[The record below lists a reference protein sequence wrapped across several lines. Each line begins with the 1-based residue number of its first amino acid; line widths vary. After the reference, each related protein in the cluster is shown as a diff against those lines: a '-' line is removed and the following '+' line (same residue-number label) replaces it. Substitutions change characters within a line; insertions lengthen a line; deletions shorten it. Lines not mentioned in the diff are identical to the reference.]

1 MENYRFGD
9 NTIVHSIGFNPWK
22 IESILTNGILSKSE
36 ASKNNVW
43 YARNYF
49 GYNFDDYISMTRY
62 MYVSFGDKNTSFYN
76 YTLKGITLIVEDQD
90 FIYNHKDMYFNY
102 PDEVFVKDKVDKEN
116 IKGILLPLKYLDYL
130 LEELP
135 MFNLK
140 STSYVNIK
148 HTCDDLINYLKTL
161 NYDVN
166 MPLYNIYLND
176 LYQVILKLQ
185 KDENNSMLL
194 EEFME
199 CKISLNEFIAKEVQN
214 AFDKKFNKNFTTL
227 EEMATFIA
235 EKYNKKIYYIDNLK
249 YVR

>member
-1 MENYRFGD
+1 MNYNFND
-9 NTIVHSIGFNPWK
+9 NTLLHSVMFNPFK
-22 IESILTNGILSKSE
+22 LESILQNGIMSFNE
-36 ASKNNVW
+36 ASKSNFSFT
-43 YARNYF
+43 RNTF

-102 PDEVFVKDKVDKEN
+102 PDEVFVKDKVGKEN

-176 LYQVILKLQ
+176 LYQVVLKLQ

-214 AFDKKFNKNFTTL
+214 AFDKKFNKKITTL

>member
-1 MENYRFGD
+1 MNYNFND
-9 NTIVHSIGFNPWK
+9 NTLLHSVMFNPFK
-22 IESILTNGILSKSE
+22 LESILQNGIMSFNE
-36 ASKNNVW
+36 ASKSNFSFT
-43 YARNYF
+43 RNTF

-235 EKYNKKIYYIDNLK
+235 EKYNKKIYYRDKLK

>member
-1 MENYRFGD
+1 MNYNFND
-9 NTIVHSIGFNPWK
+9 NTLLHSVMFNPFK
-22 IESILTNGILSKSE
+22 LESILQNGIMSFNE
-36 ASKNNVW
+36 ASKSNFSFT
-43 YARNYF
+43 RNTF

-227 EEMATFIA
+227 EEIATFIA

>member
-1 MENYRFGD
+1 MNYNIND
-9 NTIVHSIGFNPWK
+9 NTLLHSVMFNPFK
-22 IESILTNGILSKSE
+22 LESILQNGIMSFNE
-36 ASKNNVW
+36 ASKSNFSFT
-43 YARNYF
+43 RNTF

-214 AFDKKFNKNFTTL
+214 AFDKKFNKKITTL

>member
-1 MENYRFGD
+1 MNYNFND
-9 NTIVHSIGFNPWK
+9 NTLLHSVMFNPFK
-22 IESILTNGILSKSE
+22 LESILQNGIISFNE
-36 ASKNNVW
+36 ASNSKLPFT
-43 YARNYF
+43 RNTF

-90 FIYNHKDMYFNY
+90 FIYNHMDMYFNY

-176 LYQVILKLQ
+176 LYQVVLKLQ

-214 AFDKKFNKNFTTL
+214 AFDKKFNKKITTL

>member
-1 MENYRFGD
+1 MNYNFND
-9 NTIVHSIGFNPWK
+9 NTLLHSVMFNPFK
-22 IESILTNGILSKSE
+22 LESILQNGIMSFNE
-36 ASKNNVW
+36 ASKSNFSFT
-43 YARNYF
+43 RNTF

-148 HTCDDLINYLKTL
+148 YTCDDLINYLKTL

>member
-1 MENYRFGD
+1 MNYNFND
-9 NTIVHSIGFNPWK
+9 NTLLHSVMFNPFK
-22 IESILTNGILSKSE
+22 LESILQNGIMSFNE
-36 ASKNNVW
+36 ASKSNFSFT
-43 YARNYF
+43 RNTF

-176 LYQVILKLQ
+176 LYQVVLKLQ

-199 CKISLNEFIAKEVQN
+199 CKISLNEFVAKEVQN
-214 AFDKKFNKNFTTL
+214 AFDKMFNKNFTTL
-227 EEMATFIA
+227 EEMTTFIA

>member
-1 MENYRFGD
+1 MNYNFND
-9 NTIVHSIGFNPWK
+9 NTLLHSVMFNPFK
-22 IESILTNGILSKSE
+22 LESILQNGIISFNE
-36 ASKNNVW
+36 ASNSKLPFT
-43 YARNYF
+43 RNTF

-176 LYQVILKLQ
+176 LYQVVLKLQ

-214 AFDKKFNKNFTTL
+214 AFDKKFNKKITTL

>member
-1 MENYRFGD
+1 MNYNFND
-9 NTIVHSIGFNPWK
+9 NTLLHSVMFNPFK
-22 IESILTNGILSKSE
+22 LESILQNGIMSFNE
-36 ASKNNVW
+36 ASKSDFSFT
-43 YARNYF
+43 RNTF

-176 LYQVILKLQ
+176 LYQVVLKLQ

-214 AFDKKFNKNFTTL
+214 AFDKMFNKNFITL

>member
-1 MENYRFGD
+1 M
-9 NTIVHSIGFNPWK
+9 FNPFK
-22 IESILTNGILSKSE
+22 LESILQNGIMSFNE
-36 ASKNNVW
+36 ASKSNFSFT
-43 YARNYF
+43 RNTF

-199 CKISLNEFIAKEVQN
+199 CKIALNEFIASEVQN
-214 AFDKKFNKNFTTL
+214 AFDKMFNKNFTTL
-227 EEMATFIA
+227 EEMTTFIA
-235 EKYNKKIYYIDNLK
+235 EKYNKKIYYIDSLK

>member
-1 MENYRFGD
+1 MNYKFND
-9 NTIVHSIGFNPWK
+9 NTLLHAVAFNPFK
-22 IESILTNGILSKSE
+22 LESILQNGIMSFNE
-36 ASKNNVW
+36 ASKSNSSFT
-43 YARNYF
+43 RNTF

-76 YTLKGITLIVEDQD
+76 YTLKGITLIVEDQN
-90 FIYNHKDMYFNY
+90 FIYDHKDMYFNY
-102 PDEVFVKDKVDKEN
+102 PDEVFVKDKVAKEN
-116 IKGILLPLKYLDYL
+116 IKGILLPSKYLDYL
-130 LEELP
+130 IEELP

-140 STSYVNIK
+140 STSYINIK
-148 HTCDDLINYLKTL
+148 HTCDDLIKYLKTL

-176 LYQVILKLQ
+176 LYQVVLKLQ

-199 CKISLNEFIAKEVQN
+199 CKIALNEFIASEVQN
-214 AFDKKFNKNFTTL
+214 TFDKMFNKNFTTL
-227 EEMATFIA
+227 EEMTTFIA
-235 EKYNKKIYYIDNLK
+235 EKYNKKIYYIDSLK

>member
-1 MENYRFGD
+1 MNYNFND
-9 NTIVHSIGFNPWK
+9 NTLLHSVMFNPFK
-22 IESILTNGILSKSE
+22 LESILQNGIMSFNE
-36 ASKNNVW
+36 ASKSNFSFT
-43 YARNYF
+43 RNTF

-76 YTLKGITLIVEDQD
+76 YILKGITLIVEDQD

-176 LYQVILKLQ
+176 LYQVVLKLQ

-214 AFDKKFNKNFTTL
+214 AFDKKFNKKITTL

>member
-1 MENYRFGD
+1 MNYNFND
-9 NTIVHSIGFNPWK
+9 NTLLHSVMFNPFK
-22 IESILTNGILSKSE
+22 LESILQNGIMSFNE
-36 ASKNNVW
+36 ASNSKLPFT
-43 YARNYF
+43 RNTF

-176 LYQVILKLQ
+176 LYQVVLKLQ

-214 AFDKKFNKNFTTL
+214 AFDKKFNKKITTL

>member
-1 MENYRFGD
+1 MNYNFND
-9 NTIVHSIGFNPWK
+9 NTLLHSVMFNPFK
-22 IESILTNGILSKSE
+22 LESILQNGIMSFNE
-36 ASKNNVW
+36 ASKSNFSFT
-43 YARNYF
+43 RNTF

-90 FIYNHKDMYFNY
+90 FIYNHKDMYFNF

-214 AFDKKFNKNFTTL
+214 AFDKKFNKKITTL

>member
-1 MENYRFGD
+1 MNYNFND
-9 NTIVHSIGFNPWK
+9 NTLLHSVMFNPFK
-22 IESILTNGILSKSE
+22 LESILQNGIMSFNE
-36 ASKNNVW
+36 ASKSNFSFT
-43 YARNYF
+43 RNTF

-90 FIYNHKDMYFNY
+90 FIYNHKDMYINY

>member
-1 MENYRFGD
+1 MNYNFND
-9 NTIVHSIGFNPWK
+9 NTLLHSVMFNPFK
-22 IESILTNGILSKSE
+22 LESILQNGIMSFNE
-36 ASKNNVW
+36 ASKSNLSFT
-43 YARNYF
+43 RNTF

-176 LYQVILKLQ
+176 LYQVVLKLQ

-214 AFDKKFNKNFTTL
+214 AFDKKFNKKITTL

>member
-1 MENYRFGD
+1 
-9 NTIVHSIGFNPWK
+9 
-22 IESILTNGILSKSE
+22 
-36 ASKNNVW
+36 
-43 YARNYF
+43 
-49 GYNFDDYISMTRY
+49 
-62 MYVSFGDKNTSFYN
+62 
-76 YTLKGITLIVEDQD
+76 
-90 FIYNHKDMYFNY
+90 
-102 PDEVFVKDKVDKEN
+102 
-116 IKGILLPLKYLDYL
+116 
-130 LEELP
+130 

>member
-1 MENYRFGD
+1 MNYNFND
-9 NTIVHSIGFNPWK
+9 NTLLHSVMFNPFK
-22 IESILTNGILSKSE
+22 LESILQNGIMSFNE
-36 ASKNNVW
+36 ASKSNSSFT
-43 YARNYF
+43 RNTF

-76 YTLKGITLIVEDQD
+76 YTLKGITLIVEDQN
-90 FIYNHKDMYFNY
+90 FIYDHKDMYFNY

-135 MFNLK
+135 IFNLK

-176 LYQVILKLQ
+176 LYQVVLKLQ

-214 AFDKKFNKNFTTL
+214 AFDKKFNKKFTTL
-227 EEMATFIA
+227 EEMTTFIA

>member
-1 MENYRFGD
+1 MNYNFND
-9 NTIVHSIGFNPWK
+9 NTLLHSVMFNPFK
-22 IESILTNGILSKSE
+22 LESILQNGIMSFNE
-36 ASKNNVW
+36 ASKSNFSFT
-43 YARNYF
+43 RNTF

-62 MYVSFGDKNTSFYN
+62 MYVLFGDKNTSFYN

-176 LYQVILKLQ
+176 LYQVVLKLQ

-214 AFDKKFNKNFTTL
+214 AFDKKFNKKITTL

>member
-1 MENYRFGD
+1 MNYNFND
-9 NTIVHSIGFNPWK
+9 NTLLHSVMFNPFK
-22 IESILTNGILSKSE
+22 LESILQNGIMSFNE
-36 ASKNNVW
+36 ASKSNF
-43 YARNYF
+43 YFTRNTF

-176 LYQVILKLQ
+176 LYQVVLKLQ

-214 AFDKKFNKNFTTL
+214 AFDKKFNKKITTL

>member
-1 MENYRFGD
+1 MNYNFND
-9 NTIVHSIGFNPWK
+9 NTLLHSVMFNPFK
-22 IESILTNGILSKSE
+22 LESILQNGIMSFNE
-36 ASKNNVW
+36 ASKSNFSFT
-43 YARNYF
+43 RNTF

-227 EEMATFIA
+227 EEMVTFIA

>member
-1 MENYRFGD
+1 MNYNFND
-9 NTIVHSIGFNPWK
+9 NTLLHSVMFNPFK
-22 IESILTNGILSKSE
+22 LESILQNGIMSFNE
-36 ASKNNVW
+36 ASKSNFSFT
-43 YARNYF
+43 RNTF

-90 FIYNHKDMYFNY
+90 FIYNQNEMYFNY

-176 LYQVILKLQ
+176 LYQVVLKLQ

-214 AFDKKFNKNFTTL
+214 AFDKKFNKKITTL

-249 YVR
+249 YVRK

>member
-1 MENYRFGD
+1 MNYNFND
-9 NTIVHSIGFNPWK
+9 NTLLHSVMFNPFK
-22 IESILTNGILSKSE
+22 LESILQNGIMSFNE
-36 ASKNNVW
+36 ASKSNFSFT
-43 YARNYF
+43 RNTF

-76 YTLKGITLIVEDQD
+76 YTLKGISLIVENQD
-90 FIYNHKDMYFNY
+90 FIYNQNEMYFNY
-102 PDEVFVKDKVDKEN
+102 PDEVFVKDKVVKEN

-176 LYQVILKLQ
+176 LYQVVLKLQ

-214 AFDKKFNKNFTTL
+214 AFDKKFNKKITTL

>member
-1 MENYRFGD
+1 MNYNFND
-9 NTIVHSIGFNPWK
+9 NTLLHSVMFNPFK
-22 IESILTNGILSKSE
+22 LESILQNGIMSFNE
-36 ASKNNVW
+36 ASKSNSSFT
-43 YARNYF
+43 RNTF

-90 FIYNHKDMYFNY
+90 FIYNHQDMYFNY
-102 PDEVFVKDKVDKEN
+102 PDEVFVKGKVDKEN

-176 LYQVILKLQ
+176 LYQVVLKLQ

-214 AFDKKFNKNFTTL
+214 AFDKKFNKKFTTL
-227 EEMATFIA
+227 EEMTTFIA

>member
-1 MENYRFGD
+1 MNYNFND
-9 NTIVHSIGFNPWK
+9 NTLLHSVMFNSFK
-22 IESILTNGILSKSE
+22 LESILQNGIMSFNE
-36 ASKNNVW
+36 ASKSNSSFT
-43 YARNYF
+43 RNTF

-62 MYVSFGDKNTSFYN
+62 MYVSCGDKNTSFYN

-90 FIYNHKDMYFNY
+90 FIYDHKDMYFNY

-176 LYQVILKLQ
+176 LYQVVLKLQ

>member
-1 MENYRFGD
+1 MNYNFND
-9 NTIVHSIGFNPWK
+9 NTLLHSVMFNPFK
-22 IESILTNGILSKSE
+22 LESILQNGIMSFNE
-36 ASKNNVW
+36 ASKSNSSFT
-43 YARNYF
+43 RNTF

-76 YTLKGITLIVEDQD
+76 YTLKGITLIVEDQN
-90 FIYNHKDMYFNY
+90 FIYDHKDMYFNY

-176 LYQVILKLQ
+176 LYQVVLKLQ

-214 AFDKKFNKNFTTL
+214 AFDKKFNKKFTTL
-227 EEMATFIA
+227 EEMTTFIA

>member
-1 MENYRFGD
+1 MNYNSND
-9 NTIVHSIGFNPWK
+9 NTLLHSVMFNPFK
-22 IESILTNGILSKSE
+22 LESILQNGIMSFNE
-36 ASKNNVW
+36 ASKSNFSFT
-43 YARNYF
+43 RNTF

-176 LYQVILKLQ
+176 LYQVVLKLQ

-214 AFDKKFNKNFTTL
+214 AFDKKFNKKITTL

>member
-1 MENYRFGD
+1 MNYNFND
-9 NTIVHSIGFNPWK
+9 NTLLHSVMFNPFK
-22 IESILTNGILSKSE
+22 LESILQNGIMSFNE
-36 ASKNNVW
+36 ASKSNFSFT
-43 YARNYF
+43 RNTF

-166 MPLYNIYLND
+166 MPLYNIYLNA
-176 LYQVILKLQ
+176 LYQVVLKLQ

-214 AFDKKFNKNFTTL
+214 AFDKKFNKKITTL

>member
-1 MENYRFGD
+1 MNYNFND
-9 NTIVHSIGFNPWK
+9 NTLLHSVMFNPFK
-22 IESILTNGILSKSE
+22 LESILQNGIMSFNE
-36 ASKNNVW
+36 ASKSNFSFT
-43 YARNYF
+43 RNTF

-102 PDEVFVKDKVDKEN
+102 PDEVFVKDKVDKETL
-116 IKGILLPLKYLDYL
+116 KGILLPLKYLDYL

-176 LYQVILKLQ
+176 LYQVVLKLQ

-214 AFDKKFNKNFTTL
+214 AFDKKFNKKITIL

>member
-1 MENYRFGD
+1 MNYNFND
-9 NTIVHSIGFNPWK
+9 NTLLHSVMFNLFK
-22 IESILTNGILSKSE
+22 LESILQNGIMSFNE
-36 ASKNNVW
+36 ASKSDFSFT
-43 YARNYF
+43 RNTF

-176 LYQVILKLQ
+176 LYQVVLKLQ

-214 AFDKKFNKNFTTL
+214 AFDKKFNKKITTL

>member
-1 MENYRFGD
+1 M
-9 NTIVHSIGFNPWK
+9 FNPFK
-22 IESILTNGILSKSE
+22 LESILQNGIMSFNE
-36 ASKNNVW
+36 ASKSNFSFT
-43 YARNYF
+43 RNTF

-76 YTLKGITLIVEDQD
+76 YILKGITLIVEDQD

-176 LYQVILKLQ
+176 LYQVVLKLQ

-214 AFDKKFNKNFTTL
+214 AFDKKFNKKITTL

>member
-1 MENYRFGD
+1 MNYNFND
-9 NTIVHSIGFNPWK
+9 NTLLHSVMFNPFK
-22 IESILTNGILSKSE
+22 LESILQNGIMSFNE
-36 ASKNNVW
+36 ASKSNFSFT
-43 YARNYF
+43 RNTF
-49 GYNFDDYISMTRY
+49 GYNFGDYISMTRY

-76 YTLKGITLIVEDQD
+76 YTLKGITLIVEDQN
-90 FIYNHKDMYFNY
+90 FIYDHKDMYFNY

-176 LYQVILKLQ
+176 LYQVVLKLQ

-214 AFDKKFNKNFTTL
+214 AFDKKFNKKFTTL
-227 EEMATFIA
+227 EEMTTFIA

>member
-1 MENYRFGD
+1 
-9 NTIVHSIGFNPWK
+9 
-22 IESILTNGILSKSE
+22 
-36 ASKNNVW
+36 
-43 YARNYF
+43 
-49 GYNFDDYISMTRY
+49 
-62 MYVSFGDKNTSFYN
+62 MY
-76 YTLKGITLIVEDQD
+76 

-148 HTCDDLINYLKTL
+148 HNCDDLINYLKTL

>member
-1 MENYRFGD
+1 MNYNFND
-9 NTIVHSIGFNPWK
+9 NTLLHSVMFNPFK
-22 IESILTNGILSKSE
+22 LESILQNGIMSFNE
-36 ASKNNVW
+36 ASKSNFSFT
-43 YARNYF
+43 RNTF

-76 YTLKGITLIVEDQD
+76 YTLKGITLIVEDQN
-90 FIYNHKDMYFNY
+90 FIYDHKDMYFNY

-176 LYQVILKLQ
+176 LYQVVLKLQ

-199 CKISLNEFIAKEVQN
+199 CKIALNEFIASEVQN
-214 AFDKKFNKNFTTL
+214 AFDKMFNKNFTTL
-227 EEMATFIA
+227 EEMTTFIA

>member
-1 MENYRFGD
+1 MNYNFND
-9 NTIVHSIGFNPWK
+9 NTLLHSVMFNPFK
-22 IESILTNGILSKSE
+22 LESILQNGIMSFNE
-36 ASKNNVW
+36 ASKSNFSFT
-43 YARNYF
+43 RNTF

-135 MFNLK
+135 IFNLK

-176 LYQVILKLQ
+176 LYQVVLKLQ

-214 AFDKKFNKNFTTL
+214 AFDKKFNKKFTTL
-227 EEMATFIA
+227 EEMTTFIA

>member
-1 MENYRFGD
+1 MNYNFND
-9 NTIVHSIGFNPWK
+9 NTLLHSVMFNPFK
-22 IESILTNGILSKSE
+22 LESILQNGIMSFNE
-36 ASKNNVW
+36 ASKSNSSFT
-43 YARNYF
+43 RNTF

-90 FIYNHKDMYFNY
+90 FIYDHKDMYFNY

-130 LEELP
+130 LEE
-135 MFNLK
+135 
-140 STSYVNIK
+140 
-148 HTCDDLINYLKTL
+148 
-161 NYDVN
+161 
-166 MPLYNIYLND
+166 
-176 LYQVILKLQ
+176 
-185 KDENNSMLL
+185 
-194 EEFME
+194 FME

-214 AFDKKFNKNFTTL
+214 AFDKKFNKKFTTL

>member
-1 MENYRFGD
+1 MNYNFND
-9 NTIVHSIGFNPWK
+9 NTLLHSVMFNPFK
-22 IESILTNGILSKSE
+22 LESILQNGIMSFNE
-36 ASKNNVW
+36 ASKSNFSFT
-43 YARNYF
+43 RNTF

-214 AFDKKFNKNFTTL
+214 AFDKKFNKKITTL

>member
-1 MENYRFGD
+1 MNYNFND
-9 NTIVHSIGFNPWK
+9 NTLLHSVMFNPFK
-22 IESILTNGILSKSE
+22 LESILQNGIMSFNE
-36 ASKNNVW
+36 ASKSNFSFT
-43 YARNYF
+43 RNTF

-176 LYQVILKLQ
+176 VYQVVLKLQ

-199 CKISLNEFIAKEVQN
+199 CKIALNEFIASEVQN
-214 AFDKKFNKNFTTL
+214 AFDKMFNKNFTTL
-227 EEMATFIA
+227 EEMTTFIA
-235 EKYNKKIYYIDNLK
+235 EKYNKKIYYIDSLK